1 MIQVEKLSYSF
12 PEKDLYKKVSFS
24 IEEGQ
29 HVTLIGSNGTGKTTL
44 IDMFLHEEEYLY
56 TGKIKKKENL
66 KFGYVSQYVSH
77 DKNLE
82 VSVYEYLCQDFQDML
97 KEQEAICV
105 EMETAMDFDEI
116 MERYQNSLDAFAA
129 VDGDNYETNVKKQL
143 KLAGLEQ
150 ISEVSVADISG
161 GEYKLIQIIRQ
172 MMRFPGILIMDEPD
186 VFLDFDNL
194 AGLRNLI
201 CSYPAT
207 IIVITHNRYLLNH
220 CFNKILHLENADIQ
234 EFEGSYMDYQL
245 ALLTKKVEMQEAA
258 ARDQAEI
265 ERNEKIVNR
274 LRAEATY
281 IDNSGKGRQLKARAS
296 LLERLRAKAI
306 KAPFV
311 EVREPDIHLFKPLEG
326 EMTDSLTEADT
337 REMEAPKTLLKVEN
351 YELAFDEVLLQDV
364 SFEIGPTDKVALV
377 GPNGT
382 GKTTLLRDIYE
393 SNKDSMKIGYMSQI
407 YGNLYG
413 EKDTVFTAFEQ
424 IGFDTRKQVKDY
436 LMKYCFCEDISD
448 QLISVLSGGERN
460 LMQLAILNQTNEDIL
475 LLDEPTS
482 HLDTYA
488 QIALEKAIKEFPGAV
503 LMVSHDFY
511 TIVNCV
517 DYVLYVDQKS
527 VRRMSNRA
535 FRKMIYKEH
544 FSSNYMELE
553 KEKAELEQKINLHL
567 RKYEYEKAKTLCQQL
582 EGVVGKMEALN

>member
-1 MIQVEKLSYSF
+1 MIKVENLSYSF

-29 HVTLIGSNGTGKTTL
+29 HVALIGSNGTGKTTL
-44 IDMFLHEEEYLY
+44 IDMFLNDDEYLY
-56 TGKIKKKENL
+56 TGKIQKKENL

-77 DKNLE
+77 DKN
-82 VSVYEYLCQDFQDML
+82 VSVNVYEYLCQDFLDML
-97 KEQEAICV
+97 KEQEEICV
-105 EMETAMDFDEI
+105 EMETATDFDEI
-116 MERYQNSLDAFAA
+116 MERYQKSLDAFAA

-150 ISEVSVADISG
+150 IAEVSVADISG

-207 IIVITHNRYLLNH
+207 ILVITHNRYLLNH

-234 EFEGSYMDYQL
+234 EFEGTYMDYQV
-245 ALLTKKVEMQEAA
+245 ALLGKKVELQEGAA
-258 ARDQAEI
+258 KDQAEI
-265 ERNEKIVNR
+265 ERNEKLVNR
-274 LRAEATY
+274 LRKEATY

-296 LLERLRAKAI
+296 LLERLKAKAI

-311 EVREPDIHLFKPLEG
+311 EVREPDIHLFKTVVEENVDTLEESHLEPSG
-326 EMTDSLTEADT
+326 A
-337 REMEAPKTLLKVEN
+337 LLKVDD
-351 YELAFDEVLLQDV
+351 YELAFDEVLLQNV
-364 SFEIGPTDKVALV
+364 SFEIGPHDKVALV
-377 GPNGT
+377 GANGT

-393 SNKDSMKIGYMSQI
+393 AHKDEMKIGYMSQI

-413 EKDTVFTAFEQ
+413 EKDTVFSAFEQ
-424 IGFDTRKQVKDY
+424 IGFDTRKQVKEY

-460 LMQLAILNQTNEDIL
+460 LMQLAILNQTKEDLL

-517 DYVLYVDQKS
+517 DYVLFVDDKS
-527 VRRMSNRA
+527 IRKMSNRA

-544 FSSNYMELE
+544 FSSQYMELE

-567 RKYEYEKAKTLCQQL
+567 RKYEYEKAKTLCEQL
-582 EGVVGKMEALN
+582 ETVVGKMSAL